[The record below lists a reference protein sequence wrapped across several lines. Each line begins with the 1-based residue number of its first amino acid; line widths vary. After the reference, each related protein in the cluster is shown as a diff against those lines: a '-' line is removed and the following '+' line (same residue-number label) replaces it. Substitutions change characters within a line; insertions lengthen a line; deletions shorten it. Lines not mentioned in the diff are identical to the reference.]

1 VKRRILAIVLLFG
14 CGDVG
19 LLRIVKP
26 TFDNEIPIPTV
37 LPTEDV
43 NVSPTEIADA
53 TVLPT
58 ETSPPTP
65 TQTVEPTVSPTPT
78 VPALTDVEVNQQTFE
93 AYTRHCQQNNDDSY
107 NIFIM
112 ADYGDEKDLFV
123 YLFVP
128 VETHSGTH
136 YDNLQTGIQVQPRFE
151 EINYTP
157 ERYVASMTG
166 SCVWA
171 FNRTTQSGSI
181 ACEFFLVNNDPRDYF
196 GNEVTLHTVNFTCD

>member
-19 LLRIVKP
+19 LLRIVNP
-26 TFDNEIPIPTV
+26 TFDNEIPTV
-37 LPTEDV
+37 LPTEV
-43 NVSPTEIADA
+43 MGA

-58 ETSPPTP
+58 EVEDVIISPT
-65 TQTVEPTVSPTPT
+65 ETVSPTPT
-78 VPALTDVEVNQQTFE
+78 TSPTPTEPPLVLTNIKINQQTFQ
-93 AYTRHCQQNNDDSY
+93 AHSRNCHQNDDDSY
-107 NIFIM
+107 NIYLM
-112 ADYGDEKDLFV
+112 ANYGDKDLLV

-151 EINYTP
+151 EISYTP

-166 SCVWA
+166 SCVWS
-171 FNRTTQSGSI
+171 FNRTIKSGSI